1 MLKTCFECLIG
12 TSNRTEHD
20 TYGTRLNGHTQT
32 TMWSTLENE
41 EVFRLPRPL
50 KNDDI
55 ISIRGNMTENREK
68 LYFNLKSGVPSPNN
82 QDFVLQMGIDFSE
95 DSITLVTNNSGPRD
109 PDSQR
114 PSRILNTSDFKLK
127 IQIRNY
133 EDSMLIDIAIGDYSL
148 DPLEVDRNSL
158 ENITFFT
165 LSNDVIKVEELT
177 FTYA

>member
-12 TSNRTEHD
+12 TSCRAEHD
-20 TYGTRLNGHTQT
+20 TYETRLNGHTQT

-41 EVFRLPRPL
+41 EIFRLPRPL

-55 ISIRGNMTENREK
+55 ISIRGNMTENRQK
-68 LYFNLKSGVPSPNN
+68 LFFNLKSGIPSQNN

-95 DSITLVTNNSGPRD
+95 DIITLVTNNSGPRD

-114 PSRILNTSDFKLK
+114 PSRILNTLDFKLK

-133 EDSMLIDIAIGDYSL
+133 EDSMLIDVAIGDYSL

-165 LSNDVIKVEELT
+165 LSNVIKVEELT